1 MGGEGVTVY
10 KAKKAAGKIGLYVL
24 VLVVVLPVLF
34 PLYFVFISSLKN
46 MSQVYIM
53 PPQLFGFTPIW
64 DHYKYIFET
73 QHYDAYMVNSAVVAF
88 ASTAISLIL
97 GVPASYSIARF
108 HMRKTSTSILVAR
121 LLPSISFLLPYYFL
135 FSKLKM
141 IDTYSVLILS
151 HIVLSLPLIVW
162 IMSSFIADIPKE
174 LDEAAIVDG
183 CTRQRCF
190 WNVILPVSL
199 PGLVTC
205 ATLSFLGSWNNFQFA
220 LILSGEK
227 TRTLPVSLQY
237 FVSGADIRWGRML
250 AATIVVIV
258 PAIILTMALQKYIIK
273 GMTAGAVK
281 G

>member
-1 MGGEGVTVY
+1 M
-10 KAKKAAGKIGLYVL
+10 
-24 VLVVVLPVLF
+24 
-34 PLYFVFISSLKN
+34 
-46 MSQVYIM
+46 
-53 PPQLFGFTPIW
+53 
-64 DHYKYIFET
+64 
-73 QHYDAYMVNSAVVAF
+73 
-88 ASTAISLIL
+88 
-97 GVPASYSIARF
+97 
-108 HMRKTSTSILVAR
+108 
-121 LLPSISFLLPYYFL
+121 
-135 FSKLKM
+135 
-141 IDTYSVLILS
+141 LILS

>member
-1 MGGEGVTVY
+1 MGGEILNTY
-10 KAKKAAGKIGLYVL
+10 KLKKIGGKAGVYCL
-24 VLVVVLPVLF
+24 VLLIIIPILF
-34 PLYFVFISSLKN
+34 PLYFVAISSLKN
-46 MSQVYIM
+46 MSQVYLM
-53 PPQLFGFTPIW
+53 PPQLFGFKPIL
-64 DHYKYIFET
+64 DHYIYIFKT
-73 QHYDAYMVNSAVVAF
+73 QHYDTYMVNSIIVGV
-88 ASTAISLIL
+88 ASTFLSLLI

-108 HMRKTSTSILVAR
+108 KMSKTSTSILVAR
-121 LLPSISFLLPYYFL
+121 LLPSISFLLPYYFI
-135 FSKLKM
+135 FSKLHL
-141 IDTYSVLILS
+141 IDTYFVLILS

-162 IMSSFIADIPKE
+162 IMTGFIADIPYDLE
-174 LDEAAIVDG
+174 EAAIVDG
-183 CTRQRCF
+183 CTRQKCF
-190 WNVILPVSL
+190 TNIILPVSV

-205 ATLSFLGSWNNFQFA
+205 ATLAFLGSWNNFQFA

-258 PAIILTMALQKYIIK
+258 PTIILTMVLQKYIVK

>member
-1 MGGEGVTVY
+1 MTSH
-10 KAKKAAGKIGLYVL
+10 KAKKITKKIGLYAL
-24 VLVVVLPVLF
+24 VLIVVLPILF

-46 MSQVYIM
+46 MAQVYQM
-53 PPQLFGFTPIW
+53 PPQLIGFTPIF

-73 QHYDAYMVNSAVVAF
+73 QNYGHYMLNSAVVAIV
-88 ASTAISLIL
+88 STAISLIL
-97 GVPASYSIARF
+97 GVPASYSIARYK
-108 HMRKTSTSILVAR
+108 MRKTSTSILVAR

-135 FSKLKM
+135 FSRLKM
-141 IDTYSVLILS
+141 IDTYTVLILS
-151 HIVLSLPLIVW
+151 HVVLSLPLVVW
-162 IMSSFIADIPKE
+162 IMSSFIADIPLE

-190 WNVILPVSL
+190 RDVILPVSL

-250 AATIVVIV
+250 AATIVVII
-258 PAIILTMALQKYIIK
+258 PAIILTMALQKYIVK

>member
-1 MGGEGVTVY
+1 MVISNR
-10 KAKKAAGKIGLYVL
+10 AKKTWKKVGLYAL
-24 VLVVVLPVLF
+24 VLVVVLPILF

-46 MSQVYIM
+46 MSQVYLM
-53 PPQLFGFTPIW
+53 PPQLFGFTPTFE
-64 DHYKYIFET
+64 HYRYIFET
-73 QHYDAYMVNSAVVAF
+73 QNYGYYMFNSAVVAIV
-88 ASTAISLIL
+88 STAIALVL
-97 GVPASYSIARF
+97 GVPAAYSIARF
-108 HMRKTSTSILVAR
+108 HMRKTSTSILAAR
-121 LLPSISFLLPYYFL
+121 LLPSISFLLPYYFV

-141 IDTYSVLILS
+141 IDTYTVLILS
-151 HIVLSLPLIVW
+151 HVVLSLPFVVW
-162 IMSSFIADIPKE
+162 IMASFIADIPKE

-190 WNVILPVSL
+190 LDVILPVSL

-205 ATLSFLGSWNNFQFA
+205 TTLSFLGSWNNFQFA

-227 TRTLPVSLQY
+227 TKTLPVSLQY

-250 AATIVVIV
+250 AATIVVII
-258 PAIILTMALQKYIIK
+258 PAIILTMTLQKYIIK